1 MNKLYRL
8 IKRRLALVLV
18 LLLSIES
25 FAAVVG
31 DNDGAAFITK
41 AEFDSM
47 KNDFQSQLDRYNSS
61 LDNKIDGAIAAYLSG
76 VRVGKTNVL
85 AFVGGIKHYKDS
97 TLAEKENARVDLYHS
112 LNGVD
117 NKQSTDANW
126 YNGYEGNAIIKTIGT
141 KGKGLF
147 GEPVSDDGKDV
158 LFKGYG
164 TFTDKV
170 TSIVSAMKADR
181 GPTPGVA
188 GRVAAWQLT
197 WSMRPIADE
206 ITGNA
211 VYDFYQP
218 ATSSEI
224 RLFPRV
230 YGKDTQNANYNSSAM
245 YAQTPVRMAHER
257 DVAYDDD
264 PVDWL
269 FNGNTIS
276 NLYDTKNFN
285 GIEFKLDKKNAR
297 HSTIDGWFKIIN
309 YSFNGR
315 TFTADNNNPIW
326 KEWDGLEAG
335 HNWILIGSETNGT
348 YYNMIT
354 HVASWN
360 NIQLFTHPNFTGYN
374 KELYVANIQNP
385 NRIYTNKY
393 TNDTWVAWAQKNI
406 SSNKIILL
414 KNNLYYWNLR
424 YGSLLA
430 AEPVLDSSTYKLK
443 VKNNKS
449 ANCYIKFYTG
459 IQSTQF
465 DAINGIKT
473 NKSDSTNRE
482 RILLAPGN
490 TVDIEFEVTNSD
502 PIFFKCSDG
511 ADITFDDT
519 LVKQDS

>member
-1 MNKLYRL
+1 MWVKQKLAWVL
-8 IKRRLALVLV
+8 IVLM
-18 LLLSIES
+18 SINT

-41 AEFDSM
+41 AEFESL
-47 KNDFQSQLDRYNSS
+47 KNDFQTQINRYNSS
-61 LDNKIDGAIAAYLSG
+61 LDNKIDGAIATYLAG
-76 VRVGKTNVL
+76 VTVGKTNVL

-117 NKQSTDANW
+117 NKQGTDANW
-126 YNGYEGNAIIKTIGT
+126 YNGYEGNAIISTPGSE
-141 KGKGLF
+141 GKGLF
-147 GEPVSDDGKDV
+147 GEAVSDDGKDV

-170 TSIVSAMKADR
+170 TSIVSSMAADR
-181 GPTPGVA
+181 GPTPGVT
-188 GRVAAWQLT
+188 GRVAAWQLSWT
-197 WSMRPIADE
+197 MLPSKAE
-206 ITGNA
+206 ITA
-211 VYDFYQP
+211 AEVFDFFQP
-218 ATSSEI
+218 ATSTEI
-224 RLFPRV
+224 RLYPRV
-230 YGKDTQNANYNSSAM
+230 YGKDTHQVTYNSAGM
-245 YAQTPVRMAHER
+245 YAQKPVRMAHER
-257 DVAYDDD
+257 DVVYDDD

-269 FNGNTIS
+269 FNGYTIT

-285 GIEFKLDKKNAR
+285 GIEFKLDGKTNH

-309 YSFNGR
+309 NSFNGR
-315 TFTADNNNPIW
+315 SFAADNYNPIW
-326 KEWDGLEAG
+326 REWADLPAG
-335 HNWILIGSETNGT
+335 HNWILIGNEADGQ
-348 YYNMIT
+348 YYNLIT
-354 HVASWN
+354 HVATWN
-360 NIQLFTHPNFTGYN
+360 NTQLFTNANFTGYN

-393 TNDTWVAWAQKNI
+393 TNDTWVAWAKKNI

-430 AEPVLDSSTYKLK
+430 AEPVLDSSIYKLK

-449 ANCYIKFYTG
+449 VNCYIKFYTG

-473 NKSDSTNRE
+473 NKSDSANRE

-511 ADITFDDT
+511 ADITFGDT